1 MKHAPHALHEAAKG
15 IAVGALN
22 APHQQEQEVFFA
34 GHAHSIK
41 TLNLHGH
48 PPICPNNT
56 GPQNTTVQ
64 KNNNVVSKRQQT
76 DQHGVT
82 LPRAPHGLKMSNLAG
97 SRKKPKDISSSDIEL
112 SSTPLPISP
121 IHVLYGS
128 VDTIRHL
135 TWPCGPATLLE

>member
-15 IAVGALN
+15 IAVGALD

-64 KNNNVVSKRQQT
+64 KKNNVVSKQ
-76 DQHGVT
+76 
-82 LPRAPHGLKMSNLAG
+82 KSNKQINMG
-97 SRKKPKDISSSDIEL
+97 SPY
-112 SSTPLPISP
+112 PVHPM
-121 IHVLYGS
+121 V
-128 VDTIRHL
+128 
-135 TWPCGPATLLE
+135 